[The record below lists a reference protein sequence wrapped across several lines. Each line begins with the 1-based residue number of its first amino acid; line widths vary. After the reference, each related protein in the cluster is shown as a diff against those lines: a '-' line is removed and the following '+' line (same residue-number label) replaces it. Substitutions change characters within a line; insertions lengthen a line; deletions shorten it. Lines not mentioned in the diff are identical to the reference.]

1 VQQHLYDAFDMRD
14 RLREETPHVDGGKED
29 TLDDM
34 GPNLKHLEELMD
46 QATKPLYDGLNVSL
60 ISATIVLVNMAMI
73 HGVSNAYMDEL
84 LKYLGTVLLPSG
96 NVLPQSHREA
106 KKVIQK
112 LGLNYEI
119 IDCCSNG
126 CVLYRLD
133 LRNLSDCPKCGTSRF
148 IAGSDTIP
156 ARVVRYFPLIP
167 RLLRMYRS
175 AKIAKLLCFHV
186 DHPNLE
192 KDEVMRSVADS
203 PARKHVD
210 EVIDPS
216 FAHEVRNLRFGLA
229 LDEVNPF
236 RHNNT
241 QHSTWPILM
250 VIYNLPPYL
259 VMKKFF
265 IQLCILISGKQSPTT
280 ENIDVFLRPLVDEL
294 KLLWEG
300 ISAQDFLQA
309 LRERQFNLRG
319 ILMWTISDYPAYG
332 LILGLCTHGYKAC
345 VVCGPQTES
354 RCAKSGNKLN
364 GEQRAQGNK
373 IIHLGTRRW
382 THRGH
387 PYRRNLNFNGKTEDR
402 SAPRRM
408 CGTEIARCAEERTA
422 YLRDGGRPDERG
434 TDPVHVHGVKRL
446 SVLNELSYWKVSA
459 ITSVSTFHRGTYKC
473 FKVYGSLR
481 VFFGCTANANMVFQ
495 TKPTLLER
503 GICHVHFA
511 LQCVEYFS
519 FQRCTC

>member
-1 VQQHLYDAFDMRD
+1 MSEDEEFQGRSATRRHVSMDLILETELRVAREKGIDFFRCPCHRCYGGHRYSIKIICTHLRLHKRDIHLKYSMVGGDPDGRFPEEGIWIIGSDDIVPERNVFDDAEVQTEYIDHLDPFHDVQQHLYDAFDMED
-14 RLREETPHVDGGKED
+14 RLREETPHVDGGEED

-34 GPNLKHLEELMD
+34 GPNLEHLEELMD
-46 QATKPLYDGLNVSL
+46 QATKPLYDGLNISL
-60 ISATIVLVNMAMI
+60 ISTTIVLVNMAVI

-175 AKIAKLLCFHV
+175 AKIAKLLRFHV

-280 ENIDVFLRPLVDEL
+280 ENIDVFLHPLVDEL

-300 ISAQDFLQA
+300 ISAQDFSQA
-309 LRERQFNLRG
+309 LRER
-319 ILMWTISDYPAYG
+319 
-332 LILGLCTHGYKAC
+332 
-345 VVCGPQTES
+345 
-354 RCAKSGNKLN
+354 
-364 GEQRAQGNK
+364 
-373 IIHLGTRRW
+373 
-382 THRGH
+382 
-387 PYRRNLNFNGKTEDR
+387 
-402 SAPRRM
+402 
-408 CGTEIARCAEERTA
+408 
-422 YLRDGGRPDERG
+422 
-434 TDPVHVHGVKRL
+434 
-446 SVLNELSYWKVSA
+446 
-459 ITSVSTFHRGTYKC
+459 
-473 FKVYGSLR
+473 
-481 VFFGCTANANMVFQ
+481 
-495 TKPTLLER
+495 
-503 GICHVHFA
+503 
-511 LQCVEYFS
+511 
-519 FQRCTC
+519 